1 MDLPKNC
8 CAAEAA
14 KTNKNGEISTVIY
27 LNSPYMGR
35 GDDSLGEKLL
45 AVFLDTLANIAPRI
59 SHVVLVNGGVKLACS
74 GSPVLEQL
82 QNLASTGVAILSCGT
97 CLNHFVIKD
106 RLQAGKVSNMMEIVE
121 VLSNSARII
130 NP

>member
-1 MDLPKNC
+1 MDLQKNRG
-8 CAAEAA
+8 AAEAA
-14 KTNKNGEISTVIY
+14 KASKDGEVATVIY
-27 LNSPYMGR
+27 LNSTSMGR

-45 AVFLDTLANIAPRI
+45 AAFLDTLANVAPRV
-59 SHVVLVNGGVKLACS
+59 SHLVLVNGGVKLACA

-82 QNLASTGVAILSCGT
+82 RNLASTGVAILSCGT